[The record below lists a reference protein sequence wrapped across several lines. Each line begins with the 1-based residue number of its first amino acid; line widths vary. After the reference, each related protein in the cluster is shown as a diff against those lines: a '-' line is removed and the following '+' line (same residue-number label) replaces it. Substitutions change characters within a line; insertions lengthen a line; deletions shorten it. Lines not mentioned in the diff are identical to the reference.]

1 MTSVFHASMHFD
13 YARNVG
19 DCPERAIILSWGVF
33 SISAPQS
40 GEFGSRSTCHFE
52 VNFKERGAWKFCQ
65 RQPRASEIS
74 PPLIRLVRHEKTYR

>member
-52 VNFKERGAWKFCQ
+52 VNFKERGSLEILSAPATCQ
-65 RQPRASEIS
+65 RDQPSFDPIS
-74 PPLIRLVRHEKTYR
+74 